1 MIKMVCYNYL
11 LLATMLITSI
21 NINAQNYY
29 YWDDSSIS
37 TVEVSANIVKP
48 NDSTMYSLI
57 KAFIAHEKWNE
68 KKESFLM
75 RIPKNTCI
83 IVSDI
88 VRNENGIFFYLEHTF
103 ENNVLKSLVDEN
115 RKYGIMEVDGMNII
129 IEGEYE
135 LLFSDTFSKMRIQYR
150 DVIVPIML
158 DLGSAS
164 FRYYKKQFYYIQNN
178 NGQKDDFLD
187 FYILKNDVK
196 NEK

>member
-57 KAFIAHEKWNE
+57 KVFIAHEKWNK

-129 IEGEYE
+129 VKGEYA
-135 LLFSDTFSKMRIQYR
+135 LLFSDTSLKIRIQYR
-150 DVIVPIML
+150 DVIVPIIL
-158 DLGSAS
+158 DLGRAN
-164 FRYYKKQFYYIQNN
+164 FKYCI
-178 NGQKDDFLD
+178 
-187 FYILKNDVK
+187 
-196 NEK
+196 